1 MTALGFPEAWN
12 ISTGNEDVIIAVF
25 GNGIHSNHP
34 ALINSISSIPG
45 YNFYG
50 NNTNVTETRSGINY
64 NHETSVAGILA
75 AQQVTYN
82 NYIVKGLAPGCK
94 IMSVKFYEPDDE

>member
-64 NHETSVAGILA
+64 NHETSVA
-75 AQQVTYN
+75 
-82 NYIVKGLAPGCK
+82 
-94 IMSVKFYEPDDE
+94 